1 MKQIVSFDKLKLTNN
16 LLDDNGHVSDPRTSP
31 GNATLPGVGP
41 PESLWPRA
49 GSRARG
55 SGFGG
60 VNKGQERRLG
70 RVGPSGSEAPRA
82 WWPSGLGEGVTSLP
96 ALHS

>member
-31 GNATLPGVGP
+31 GDAALPGAGP

-49 GSRARG
+49 RSRAWAAR
-55 SGFGG
+55 G
-60 VNKGQERRLG
+60 VNKGQERRLRRG
-70 RVGPSGSEAPRA
+70 GPSGSGAPRA
-82 WWPSGLGEGVTSLP
+82 WWPSGLGEGVPLPP